1 MKRIVPFLLLC
12 GGCVPDYQSQ
22 LVVVTPYENGEATV
36 DLHARL
42 GTIKGTSRA
51 AIEELLARY
60 RLQPNSIT
68 VKP

>member
-1 MKRIVPFLLLC
+1 MKRIVPFLFMC

-22 LVVVTPYENGEATV
+22 MIVVTPYANGESTV

-42 GTIKGTSRA
+42 GTIKGTTRA
-51 AIEELLARY
+51 AIEEILAKY
-60 RLQPNSIT
+60 HLQPNSIT